1 MKNILI
7 TGANSGVGL
16 AATKFFASKGHNLIC
31 ISKNDSNL
39 SKINSDNFEY
49 FKVDISNLTTLKN
62 VFSKINK
69 IDVLINCAAI
79 FESKP
84 FIDQSFEMIGKI
96 IDINLKGTL
105 FVSRLCLEKMSKG
118 RIINISSVSGLHG
131 IENQVVY
138 SSTKHALNGFEESL
152 NKELISKGIQV
163 TNVNPGGIKT
173 SLWNKKNPY
182 NGDIDRLLKPSDIVN
197 ILNFIVESESRM
209 VIKNISV
216 FPDNEIH

>member
-1 MKNILI
+1 MWV
-7 TGANSGVGL
+7 TARSE
-16 AATKFFASKGHNLIC
+16 
-31 ISKNDSNL
+31 

>member
-69 IDVLINCAAI
+69 IDILINCAAI